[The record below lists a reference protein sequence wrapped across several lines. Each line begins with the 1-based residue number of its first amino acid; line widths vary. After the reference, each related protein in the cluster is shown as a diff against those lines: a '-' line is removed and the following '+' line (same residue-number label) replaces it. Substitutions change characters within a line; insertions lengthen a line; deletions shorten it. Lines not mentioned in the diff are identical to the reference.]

1 MKMPFRSV
9 LAATDFSE
17 AGNAAVETAYAIAA
31 NDATVHLL
39 HFPEPEISAERRKAM
54 GSSAGESAS
63 ERKAAQRLLELV
75 PASARGKGIRTE
87 THVIDGP
94 DDPVAILERE
104 SRRLGAE
111 VIVLGSHG
119 GNMGLKRILLGS
131 VAAGAVRKCTLPVL
145 LVRPPKRSAGA

>member
-1 MKMPFRSV
+1 MRIPFRSV

-31 NDATVHLL
+31 DDATVHLL
-39 HFPEPEISAERRKAM
+39 NFPEPEFSAERRAAT
-54 GSSAGESAS
+54 GSDAAAS
-63 ERKAAQRLLELV
+63 PTERRAAQRLLELV
-75 PASARGKGIRTE
+75 PAFARAKGIRTE

-94 DDPVAILERE
+94 DDPVSILERE
-104 SRRLGAE
+104 SRRVGAE

-119 GNMGLKRILLGS
+119 ANMGLKRILLGS
-131 VAAGAVRKCTLPVL
+131 VAAGAIRKCTLPVL